1 MGSGFQVPKNPLSSD
16 EHSNKECGAA
26 APFPP
31 YSSSFKGHRLL
42 IYDHLLRL
50 TNTIYNI
57 YDRNAS
63 THKKWKH
70 MQLL

>member
-26 APFPP
+26 APTTPPFPP

-63 THKKWKH
+63 THKK
-70 MQLL
+70 